1 MAPPARRRGLTPS
14 ETVRKLLAYTAAMF
28 LAPFAAYPVS
38 QSLLLP
44 AAHAR
49 YGWRAIQDE
58 GGRAVWSGVAAVLA
72 VNAVLVAYVVS
83 AAFEENGF
91 GRNPMVD
98 ARADA
103 RETEG
108 DGREKRE

>member
-28 LAPFAAYPVS
+28 LAPFAAYRVS

-49 YGWRAIQDE
+49 YGWRAIEDE

-72 VNAVLVAYVVS
+72 GVAAYAVFAEARGS
-83 AAFEENGF
+83 WRRWRARR
-91 GRNPMVD
+91 GRM
-98 ARADA
+98 
-103 RETEG
+103 
-108 DGREKRE
+108 